1 MAATNEEIKTMK
13 TYRTPIYLLAILAL
27 FTTACTEAGCESA
40 DRSTEDPAAVV
51 DHSDEADTSAYR
63 PENGE
68 LKFESK

>member
-1 MAATNEEIKTMK
+1 MK
-13 TYRTPIYLLAILAL
+13 TFRTTVYLLAIVAL

-40 DRSTEDPAAVV
+40 DRSTADPAAGVG
-51 DHSDEADTSAYR
+51 HSEEEDSSAYR